1 MKYKILGNRVKLIG
15 SHLVKKADFSRE
27 LKKIRKLH
35 PSCPLWVR
43 SEMSIRMEWS
53 SHNLAY
59 LLRINRNK
67 TKDADLNFEQKWYEK
82 LGYFIVGSI
91 ALLVIK

>member
-1 MKYKILGNRVKLIG
+1 MKYKILGNRVKLID
-15 SHLVKKADFSRE
+15 SHLVKKADFSLE
-27 LKKIRKLH
+27 LKKIRNLH
-35 PSCPLWVR
+35 PSCPLWAR

-59 LLRINRNK
+59 LLGINRNK